1 MPACTCS
8 SSPSSGE
15 QALNRRERTNFRHEL
30 LNYRSLVISLYL
42 LIRKLSEMS
51 QRIKINIKIKRIA
64 WKVSSEWS
72 ECVGLLFGLEFET
85 IEAGS
90 TSRRKRFLSNAD
102 LGNLDLNLLFTAIHG
117 SKRIQDRENS
127 VARDRNKCK
136 KQSGPA
142 TCDVCRSRAPL
153 MLLKLHSIT
162 LSALGLT

>member
-42 LIRKLSEMS
+42 LIRKLYPKCLNESKSKAKES
-51 QRIKINIKIKRIA
+51 RRKYRP
-64 WKVSSEWS
+64 S
-72 ECVGLLFGLEFET
+72 VGLLFGFET
-85 IEAGS
+85 IEPES
-90 TSRRKRFLSNAD
+90 TSRRNRFLSNTD
-102 LGNLDLNLLFTAIHG
+102 LSNLDLNLLFTAIHG
-117 SKRIQDRENS
+117 SKKIQDRENS